1 MRRLK
6 MGPFAAAASLFGSL
20 LYWLYGIFGD
30 YGIAIIVFTVAIK
43 LILMPL
49 NIKQIK
55 SSMKTQAL
63 QPELKKLQD
72 RYKNDREKLN
82 EEMVKFFKEKN
93 HNPAGGCVGILVQT
107 PILLVIFQVFRNPI
121 SNMLKG
127 GEYVLKLFSEMKV
140 VTEAE
145 VIFNYTT
152 EVATRLVSNNTI
164 PLGLSDKILDIQ
176 DGMKF
181 LGIFDL
187 AKTPT
192 YQMELLR
199 GEPDVYLPLLLLIA
213 TLTIVTFLS
222 AKMMSGVRKNRNNNM
237 DDETS
242 KKMAAT
248 NSTLMLLMPVM
259 LAVFSFQVP
268 AALTFYWLIGTV
280 FQIFQQMYIN
290 RSSQLEHEKS

>member
-1 MRRLK
+1 
-6 MGPFAAAASLFGSL
+6 MGPFAGIGTLFGSL

-82 EEMVKFFKEKN
+82 EEMVKFFKENN
-93 HNPAGGCVGILVQT
+93 HNPASGCVGILVQT

-127 GEYVLKLFSEMKV
+127 GEYVTKLFSEMKV

-152 EVATRLVSNNTI
+152 EVATRLVSDNII
-164 PLGLSDKILDIQ
+164 PLGLSDKIIDIQ

-192 YQMELLR
+192 YKMELLR
-199 GEPDVYLPLLLLIA
+199 GEPNVYLPLLLLIA

-222 AKMMSGVRKNRNNNM
+222 TKMMSGMRKNPNNNM

-248 NSTLMLLMPVM
+248 NSTLMLLMPIM

-280 FQIFQQMYIN
+280 FQVFQQMYIN
-290 RSSQLEHEKS
+290 RTSQMESEKS